1 MPLGCLDHGIRIVAS
16 RTIRAV
22 ELLEHGEGRCRRGS
36 DRSKSQRNHAR
47 SYFNVCFFYDV
58 TFLNAESTVR
68 STKVPEMI
76 WSQQYFHGDTNNSRW
91 LTLPYG
97 KDLVNAL

>member
-1 MPLGCLDHGIRIVAS
+1 MDQSARIVNG
-16 RTIRAV
+16 TIDQA
-22 ELLEHGEGRCRRGS
+22 EGGCSRCRLGH
-36 DRSKSQRNHAR
+36 RSKSQRNHAR
-47 SYFNVCFFYDV
+47 PYFNVCFFHDV

-91 LTLPYG
+91 LTLRYG

>member
-1 MPLGCLDHGIRIVAS
+1 MMS
-16 RTIRAV
+16 
-22 ELLEHGEGRCRRGS
+22 
-36 DRSKSQRNHAR
+36 
-47 SYFNVCFFYDV
+47 

-91 LTLPYG
+91 LTVRYS